1 MAPRRSRVKRLR
13 LPGATR
19 RLEVQPT
26 ANPHVCVAP
35 PVAPPPSAT
44 APAAKPPT
52 SLEPPV
58 AASVR
63 PVATSADPEAT
74 VAQGRL
80 VEETPAAS
88 TQNSTPAS
96 TVCLTEHA
104 AEGPEARAA
113 VAPAH
118 VAADAAAAPAGEAM
132 PPAAPSVPS
141 ARTVI
146 SAHRRRL
153 RAKRRVATALA
164 RKAKHH
170 RNTICAAHQDISPPT
185 SSQSAVPAPAPETA
199 PVAAV
204 ETPAAEPISVVAE
217 TTSAQ
222 VGVTASHLTSPSA
235 ATAEVPSLVAPA
247 PIATAH
253 RATISRIPKKRKFFA
268 ELNAGAADRTAAAP
282 PQIAT
287 SEKSP
292 VSSHPAAAPSVPVE
306 PAVEALPVDSAPS
319 SAPPVTPTTAG
330 EEATKKTSAA
340 SDALPAPATARRMA
354 THRISKK
361 HPKGAAAKLRSSGS
375 NLVSAEA
382 IPEAAAAVTAA
393 ATVKAPPFD
402 AAPHCTPETSAVP
415 TVPVAAALS
424 EELPQRV
431 ASLTPE
437 SAAPEMTAA
446 AAAAPSDRAVM
457 SSTSKKRK
465 RFFVELDEPPVSG
478 ATPSIQEAFTT
489 PAVAGAAVALGDAAA
504 AAARATEEP
513 TALTVEVTP
522 IPPAAAVGA
531 AGVVATKATSTRA
544 MTRRRSMKRKRLPP
558 QAAAPTAATVLP
570 SETIT
575 PTSATPTAEVTS
587 ASVTEADQ
595 ATEVA
600 APAESSC
607 KAAKT
612 VEAASPVESATS
624 PAAQRKLHSSKAQSS
639 KKKARRLTAAAIR
652 RRELAAY
659 NRIPKRFRPPLA
671 PRSVFSRAEAEPEDT
686 LAPTDAPAFTAAVE
700 AAEATE
706 VLQPAAVSAT
716 QIESMEDTPE
726 MPTEARKPASVEA
739 GKEAPA
745 VEEMQTPPGTSSAS
759 AAAAVQPAVVVTDTA
774 ESAVPF
780 TVATEEPRRMSQA
793 RMATKSTKRR
803 MTMSSNKRFFTAPEE
818 EPAANLT
825 EAAATETTLAS
836 MEAQPAAPQPHAV
849 TEEVESSPQVTG
861 TDRMVD
867 AEPTVVEEAVTRQS
881 GLSAESEAASATAA
895 LEEASTEE
903 SQLMA
908 DHQPMA
914 TEETASEVVEELRE
928 GNASFASASTE
939 VQAQAPALT
948 QKKVVRFTNVRDM
961 LKAIRKA
968 KRAGKQGHAKKRIH
982 GTPSSQR
989 LTTAIEN
996 ASDGV
1001 PSANASSVAAEER
1014 VPAEADDAE
1023 VVSVLQEKAEAV
1035 AVASVEGTEA
1045 LSATEQ
1051 PTAVCAQTAE
1061 VSSAAMETD
1070 MTVEATTVTPEVTEA
1085 FSAAAVDEEVVQPL
1099 EALPR
1104 AEVHVSPPQAEDS
1117 ATVKNL
1123 LPHAFSSPSPARRQA
1138 AKQKIK
1144 KHAKLA
1150 AARLSK
1156 RQTYTVSAAS
1166 SLAAPSAPTDTMDSP
1181 LKAVDAAAEPTMLP
1195 AEEAPAAAL
1204 ASRAALVLPSGNV
1217 VMESFTDDEMVL
1229 RRTALDDGW
1238 DVGLRFDWQ
1247 ERTLAISSFPT
1258 FEEADRRAAHP
1269 FVQRFKLKPRWLLKE
1284 VNETSAAH
1292 MKRALDSMNRSLT
1305 ARFVFRHLR

>member
-96 TVCLTEHA
+96 TVRLTEHA

-141 ARTVI
+141 ARSVI

-170 RNTICAAHQDISPPT
+170 RNIICAAHQDISPPT
-185 SSQSAVPAPAPETA
+185 SSQSPVPAPAPETA

-235 ATAEVPSLVAPA
+235 ATAEAPSLVAPA

-292 VSSHPAAAPSVPVE
+292 VSSDPAAAPSVRVE

-402 AAPHCTPETSAVP
+402 AAAHCTPETSAVP

-446 AAAAPSDRAVM
+446 AAAAPSGRAVM

-489 PAVAGAAVALGDAAA
+489 PAVAGAAVALGDTAA

-513 TALTVEVTP
+513 TALTVEVAP

-544 MTRRRSMKRKRLPP
+544 MTRRRSMKRERLPP
-558 QAAAPTAATVLP
+558 QAVAPTAATVLP

-575 PTSATPTAEVTS
+575 HTSATPTAEVTS

-600 APAESSC
+600 APAESSG

-700 AAEATE
+700 AAEATK

-716 QIESMEDTPE
+716 QMEPMEDKPE

-818 EPAANLT
+818 VPAANLT

-836 MEAQPAAPQPHAV
+836 MEAQHAAPQPHAV

-867 AEPTVVEEAVTRQS
+867 AEPTVVEEEAVTRQS

-908 DHQPMA
+908 DQPMA

-928 GNASFASASTE
+928 GNASFASASAE

-948 QKKVVRFTNVRDM
+948 QKKVVRFANVRDM

-989 LTTAIEN
+989 LTTAIAN

-1023 VVSVLQEKAEAV
+1023 VVSVLREE

-1117 ATVKNL
+1117 ATVKDL

-1181 LKAVDAAAEPTMLP
+1181 LMKAVDAAAEPTMLP

-1269 FVQRFKLKPRWLLKE
+1269 FVQRFKSKPRWLLKE